1 MPKRDLDEYFYALDE
16 EVHGATRIL
25 KLPSFAVQGPGLTK
39 QGKIPR
45 NTQAKPR
52 KRLREIN
59 DSWPVRK
66 VKHTFHK
73 GSWNRQ
79 SETSVVYDPIISDS
93 IQVAFFEGRVKLD
106 KFIAAGAN
114 GKVYKCFCD
123 IPAFGGS
130 CAVKIAAKQS
140 EQLKNEIDILK
151 SLSHEKILTYYG
163 SAETDRHLRLFM
175 EYMPGGSL
183 AAHIKERKV
192 LNEDDSR
199 KFTLQILQAVSYIHS
214 QGIIHRDVKGSNV
227 LLDQFGNIKV
237 ADFGLS
243 RRIQITGSKGES
255 NVLSYCGTPYWMA
268 PEVIRGEGYE
278 RRADIWSLGCTSV
291 EMLTGSPPLGH
302 LNPQAASFKIGSG
315 PIVLTLPQS
324 VSQDAKDFIKVALT
338 WDPEDRPWSHELLR
352 HRFLLPK

>member
-1 MPKRDLDEYFYALDE
+1 MLNLTSNILFQRDLDEYSYCYAAND
-16 EVHGATRIL
+16 L
-25 KLPSFAVQGPGLTK
+25 KVA
-39 QGKIPR
+39 
-45 NTQAKPR
+45 TQAKPR
-52 KRLREIN
+52 KKLREAN

-73 GSWNRQ
+73 ESWNRQ
-79 SETSVVYDPIISDS
+79 SETSVVYDPIISES
-93 IQVAFFEGRVKLD
+93 IQVAFYEGRVKMD
-106 KFIAAGAN
+106 KFIAAGAH
-114 GKVYKCFCD
+114 GKVYRCFCD
-123 IPAFGGS
+123 IPAFGGI

-163 SAETDRHLRLFM
+163 SAVTDRHLRLFM

-183 AAHIKERKV
+183 AEHIKQRKV
-192 LNEDDSR
+192 LNEDDAR
-199 KFTLQILQAVSYIHS
+199 KFTLQILQAVFYLHT
-214 QGIIHRDVKGSNV
+214 QGIIHRDIKGSNV

-243 RRIQITGSKGES
+243 KRIQITGSEGES
-255 NVLSYCGTPYWMA
+255 NVSSYCGTPYWMA
-268 PEVIRGEGYE
+268 PEVIRAERYG

-302 LNPQAASFKIGSG
+302 LDPQAALFMIGSG

-324 VSQDAKDFIKVALT
+324 VSQDAKDFIKAALT

-352 HRFLLPK
+352 HRFLLPSPKEDDADLVE